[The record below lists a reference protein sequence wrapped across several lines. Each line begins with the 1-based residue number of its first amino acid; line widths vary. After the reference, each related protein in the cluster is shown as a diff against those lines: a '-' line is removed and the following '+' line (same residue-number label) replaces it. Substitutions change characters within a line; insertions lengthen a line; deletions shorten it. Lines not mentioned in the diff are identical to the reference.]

1 MTAFLFVPPHDTW
14 RHANWYEK
22 GGPHGLLT
30 RDVCEN
36 LDPVGSSRDT
46 ETTSSFEAFTSLA
59 VTIFSKREFVIS
71 QVHLNIMAE
80 EPQPPNVQ
88 EGVDPPDVLPAN
100 AEDRKAARAL
110 SSLDQ
115 KPDEDA
121 APKKEIDL
129 KALNNAMKT
138 LGVSQEQKTSGTNM
152 TAAKKEAP
160 KKMIKVD
167 QSDVALLVR
176 FRIYRVEIFQD
187 ILIIYDAGRTVRH
200 IKNQGYRFT
209 KIARRRCCE
218 SYDSLGHSCIN
229 LRLLSRLVS

>member
-1 MTAFLFVPPHDTW
+1 
-14 RHANWYEK
+14 
-22 GGPHGLLT
+22 
-30 RDVCEN
+30 
-36 LDPVGSSRDT
+36 
-46 ETTSSFEAFTSLA
+46 
-59 VTIFSKREFVIS
+59 
-71 QVHLNIMAE
+71 MAE

-167 QSDVALLVR
+167 QSDVALLV
-176 FRIYRVEIFQD
+176 EQLD
-187 ILIIYDAGRTVRH
+187 ISKTKATDLLRSHDADVV
-200 IKNQGYRFT
+200 KAM
-209 KIARRRCCE
+209 IAWVTA
-218 SYDSLGHSCIN
+218 
-229 LRLLSRLVS
+229 VSI